1 MASDRI
7 AIPAEMVQNVVEAI
21 LNDAGCS
28 QSIAREVADHLIDTE
43 LCGIESHGVMRVMQY
58 ADQFAKRCHGLSS

>member
-1 MASDRI
+1 
-7 AIPAEMVQNVVEAI
+7 MVQNVVEAI